1 MVEQEV
7 IRSRQSYLDSI
18 VHLCEQLNLE
28 IEDSK
33 KYINDIIKDKL
44 EAEARSLNFLPK
56 GNKLP
61 FD

>member
-1 MVEQEV
+1 
-7 IRSRQSYLDSI
+7 